1 MLDELKRLGLIRQ
14 QIENELQDWREGRRD
29 LPGPSLEIEA
39 EHSRRMQELKERD
52 GEAVQGSREKP
63 FREFTNREE
72 NESSTI
78 PEASKDDD
86 EICKQFERNAIYPGS
101 PEPKRVD
108 AFSNIIAQT
117 EDSIRSGSADGRKAE
132 RVLEQRL
139 YQARRPCSELG
150 DRLEAVER
158 KAG

>member
-1 MLDELKRLGLIRQ
+1 MQGT
-14 QIENELQDWREGRRD
+14 RE
-29 LPGPSLEIEA
+29 I
-39 EHSRRMQELKERD
+39 
-52 GEAVQGSREKP
+52 P
-63 FREFTNREE
+63 FREVTNREE
-72 NESSTI
+72 NESSTL

-86 EICKQFERNAIYPGS
+86 EICKQFGRHSIYPGS

-108 AFSNIIAQT
+108 PFFKIIAQT
-117 EDSIRSGSADGRKAE
+117 EDNIGSGSADGRKAE

-139 YQARRPCSELG
+139 CQVRRSYSELG